1 MFSLMSLGHEGEVRG
16 LAEAVRDGPLHNKR
30 KETLMNQQTK
40 PFTLNYL
47 FAAALL
53 CASATGWA
61 ANPAPAPGIYQF
73 GASPGTLNLTIT
85 QGGSTETC
93 ELIMD
98 MDFQPAAGGVNLLMA
113 NAIIMPGTPGCPTVQ
128 FLPPWNGF
136 APLPAPL
143 AGSTV
148 PASFNNVMIIGPT
161 GAPCTAA
168 PSPMAMQF
176 TNGPTVVNTS
186 VSNFAFATTFGGCQI
201 QGFAETL
208 PMFPDVDIIP

>member
-1 MFSLMSLGHEGEVRG
+1 
-16 LAEAVRDGPLHNKR
+16 
-30 KETLMNQQTK
+30 MNHQTK

-148 PASFNNVMIIGPT
+148 P
-161 GAPCTAA
+161 
-168 PSPMAMQF
+168 
-176 TNGPTVVNTS
+176 
-186 VSNFAFATTFGGCQI
+186 
-201 QGFAETL
+201 
-208 PMFPDVDIIP
+208 